1 MPEIQNYVWPLSPS
15 YENPIIFIESSKSDA
30 NSPFF
35 NFQLHNLTKTKFRDE
50 NDVCEKVSNR
60 IANVKK
66 VTIY

>member
-35 NFQLHNLTKTKFRDE
+35 NFQLHNLFKTKFRDE
-50 NDVCEKVSNR
+50 NDVCD
-60 IANVKK
+60 
-66 VTIY
+66 